1 MSASGRTLRQHVI
14 GTFQCP
20 SDRPDVIPHS
30 EEFDTGPRGAA
41 VCNFFGHA
49 GHVGGSPGSMNAPCI
64 HSYYETYRPF
74 AGNGGFSNPDGG
86 RTPNP
91 AGVFARHGVP
101 GDRKGDAALF
111 SLVPERTRRKRMPLV
126 VALGTG
132 PCGTGIPNEL
142 D

>member
-101 GDRKGDAALF
+101 GDRKGDAATPVRHEICARET
-111 SLVPERTRRKRMPLV
+111 SESRENGQSC
-126 VALGTG
+126 ALSS
-132 PCGTGIPNEL
+132 EL
-142 D
+142 P